1 MNDNQLQQAVIDELD
16 WEPSVEA
23 SHIGVTASNGV
34 VTLSG
39 HVQTY
44 WAKRTTE
51 KAAQRVK
58 GVKAIVEEI
67 EVQLRNE
74 DRWADEPIAERALQR
89 LASDA
94 AVPKDHVTLKVED
107 GWVALNGEVEWQYQK
122 MAAEHDVHNVAGVRG
137 LTNKISIK
145 PGLQPY
151 EVREKIAKALARTAA
166 LDAAGISIQTHDGRV
181 TLNGKVH
188 SWSERKLVENAAWS
202 VPGVTEVNDK
212 LAVSV

>member
-1 MNDNQLQQAVIDELD
+1 MNDKQLQQAVIDELD
-16 WEPSVEA
+16 WEPSVDA

-39 HVQTY
+39 HVPTY

-94 AVPKDHVTLKVED
+94 ALPKDRITLKVED

-122 MAAEHDVHNVAGVRG
+122 MAAEHDVQNVAGVRG

-166 LDAAGISIQTHDGRV
+166 LDAAGISIQTHDSKV
-181 TLNGKVH
+181 TLSGKVH

-212 LAVSV
+212 LALSV

>member
-1 MNDNQLQQAVIDELD
+1 MTDKQLQQAVMDELD
-16 WEPSVEA
+16 WEPSVDA

-34 VTLSG
+34 ITLSG
-39 HVQTY
+39 HVPTY

-51 KAAQRVK
+51 KAAQRVR

-74 DRWADEPIAERALQR
+74 DRWADKPIAERALQR

-94 AVPKDHVTLKVED
+94 AVPKDRITLKVED

-137 LTNKISIK
+137 LTNEILIK
-145 PGLQPY
+145 PHLQPY
-151 EVREKIAKALARTAA
+151 DVRAKIAKALARTAA
-166 LDAAGISIQTHDGRV
+166 LDAAGISIQTDNGTV
-181 TLNGKVH
+181 TLNGKVP
-188 SWSERKLVENAAWS
+188 SWSERNLVEDAAWS
-202 VPGVTEVNDK
+202 VPGVTEVTDK
-212 LAVSV
+212 LSIGV

>member
-1 MNDNQLQQAVIDELD
+1 MNDKQLQQAVIDELD
-16 WEPSVEA
+16 WEPSVDA

-39 HVQTY
+39 HVPTY

-67 EVQLRNE
+67 EVQLSNE

-94 AVPKDHVTLKVED
+94 ALPKDRITLKVED

-137 LTNKISIK
+137 LTNEISIK
-145 PGLQPY
+145 PHLQPY

-166 LDAAGISIQTHDGRV
+166 LDAAGISIQTDKGDV
-181 TLNGKVH
+181 TLTGKVH
-188 SWSERKLVENAAWS
+188 SWNERMLVEDAAWS
-202 VPGVTEVNDK
+202 VPGVTEVKDK
-212 LAVSV
+212 LRIGV